1 MPNQNNGKGFG
12 LLFEM
17 GCGKTLTAIAIM
29 GALYQRGKVKRALV
43 VAPTTVVPVWPEELA
58 EKAAFPFEAAT
69 MLGSKSRRLKAYRE
83 MKQAAKANP
92 GSLELVAINYNEIW
106 RDGIQELLEEFQP
119 DMMIL
124 DEGHYIKT
132 HTSKVSKAACELG
145 SKAKYRLLLTGTPVT
160 NTATDLFGEFRY
172 VDQNVYGGNFYRFR
186 NRYCVMGG
194 FQNRVVVG
202 EKNKEELI
210 RKLHSVSLR
219 VTKADAL
226 DLPEETSITR
236 YVELSKSEKDI
247 YEQLRKTGLAE
258 LEGEN
263 TITAAIVIT
272 KLLRMQQVCGGF
284 AQLDGEE
291 KPRQVGTSKL
301 DALSEIIQ
309 EVVVDGKKKLVIF
322 ARFLP
327 EVKAIC
333 DLLEGQHIRH
343 EVIYGEIPQEQR
355 GEIVSRFQS
364 DPGIMVFVAQIQT
377 AGLGITL
384 HAASTAVFYSA
395 DYNYANYAQAM
406 ARIHRIGQKQPCTYI
421 NLISRGT
428 VDENIQKALNT
439 KGSLADG
446 ICDHWR
452 ELFIKEGTE

>member
-1 MPNQNNGKGFG
+1 M
-12 LLFEM
+12 LFEM

-29 GALYQRGKVKRALV
+29 GALYQRGKVRRALV
-43 VAPTTVVPVWPEELA
+43 VAPTTVVPVWPEEMA
-58 EKAAFPFEAAT
+58 EKADFPFVSAA
-69 MLGSKSRRLKAYRE
+69 MLGTKSKRMKAYHD
-83 MKQAAKANP
+83 MKQAAKRNP
-92 GSLELVAINYNEIW
+92 GALELVAINYNEIW
-106 RDGIQELLEEFQP
+106 RDGIQELLESFCP

-145 SKAKYRLLLTGTPVT
+145 EQAKYRLLLTGTPVT
-160 NTATDLFGEFRY
+160 NKATDLFGEFRF
-172 VDQNVYGGNFYRFR
+172 VDQSVYGGNFYRFR

-194 FQNRVVVG
+194 FQNRVVTG
-202 EKNKEELI
+202 EKNKEELV
-210 RKLHSVSLR
+210 RKLHAVSLR

-226 DLPEETSITR
+226 DLPEETSVTR
-236 YVELSKSEKDI
+236 YVEMSKAERDI

-291 KPRQVGTSKL
+291 KPRKIGSSKL
-301 DALSEIIQ
+301 DAISEIVQ
-309 EVVVDGKKKLVIF
+309 EVVVDGEKKLVIF

-333 DLLEGQHIRH
+333 EMLGTQNIRH
-343 EVIYGEIPQEQR
+343 EVIYGEIPQETR
-355 GEIVSRFQS
+355 GEIVQRFQH
-364 DPGIMVFVAQIQT
+364 DPDIMVFVAQIQT

-428 VDENIQKALNT
+428 VDENIQKALQT
-439 KGSLADG
+439 KGNLADG

-452 ELFIKEGTE
+452 ELFIKEEHNGQT

>member
-1 MPNQNNGKGFG
+1 M
-12 LLFEM
+12 
-17 GCGKTLTAIAIM
+17 
-29 GALYQRGKVKRALV
+29 
-43 VAPTTVVPVWPEELA
+43 
-58 EKAAFPFEAAT
+58 
-69 MLGSKSRRLKAYRE
+69 
-83 MKQAAKANP
+83 
-92 GSLELVAINYNEIW
+92 
-106 RDGIQELLEEFQP
+106 
-119 DMMIL
+119 
-124 DEGHYIKT
+124 
-132 HTSKVSKAACELG
+132 
-145 SKAKYRLLLTGTPVT
+145 
-160 NTATDLFGEFRY
+160 
-172 VDQNVYGGNFYRFR
+172 
-186 NRYCVMGG
+186 
-194 FQNRVVVG
+194 
-202 EKNKEELI
+202 
-210 RKLHSVSLR
+210 
-219 VTKADAL
+219 
-226 DLPEETSITR
+226 PEETSINR

-309 EVVVDGKKKLVIF
+309 DVVVDGEKKLVIF

-355 GEIVSRFQS
+355 GEIVSRFQN

-421 NLISRGT
+421 NLISKGT
-428 VDENIQKALNT
+428 VDESILTALAA

-452 ELFIKEGTE
+452 ELFLKEDT

>member
-1 MPNQNNGKGFG
+1 MPSQNSGKGFG

-29 GALYQRGKVKRALV
+29 GALYQRGKVHRALV
-43 VAPTTVVPVWPEELA
+43 VAPTTVVPVWPEEME
-58 EKAAFPFEAAT
+58 EKANFPFVAAT
-69 MLGSKSRRLKAYRE
+69 MLGTKSRRLKAYRD
-83 MKQAAKANP
+83 MKQRARAAPDA
-92 GSLELVAINYNEIW
+92 LELVSINYNEIW

-145 SKAKYRLLLTGTPVT
+145 SKVKYRLLLTGTPVT
-160 NTATDLFGEFRY
+160 NRATDLFGEFRY

-186 NRYCVMGG
+186 NRYCIMGG
-194 FQNRVVVG
+194 FQNRIVIG
-202 EKNKEELI
+202 EKNKEEMV

-226 DLPEETSITR
+226 DLPEETSINR

-284 AQLDGEE
+284 AQLDGEDS
-291 KPRQVGTSKL
+291 PRQVGTSKL
-301 DALSEIIQ
+301 DALNDIIQ
-309 EVVVDGKKKLVIF
+309 DVVVDGEKKLVVF

-333 DLLEGQHIRH
+333 DLLGGQHIRH

-355 GEIVSRFQS
+355 GEIVQRFQT

-428 VDENIQKALNT
+428 VDENIQEALNT
-439 KGSLADG
+439 KGSLANG

-452 ELFIKEGTE
+452 ELFF